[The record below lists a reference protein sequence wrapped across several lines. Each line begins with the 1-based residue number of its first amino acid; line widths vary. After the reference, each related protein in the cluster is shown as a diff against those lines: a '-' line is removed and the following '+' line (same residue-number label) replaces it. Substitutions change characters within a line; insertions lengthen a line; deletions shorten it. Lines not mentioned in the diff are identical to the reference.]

1 MGDLQCI
8 FPLDILMV
16 PSSMLAFSAN
26 GEHLTCDGFSHG
38 ETVHLGS
45 FEFIA
50 DYFSGLS
57 LSPRRSD
64 SDIAFMTSSRS
75 GPPTP
80 WWATI
85 EDSTKEFHM
94 ASSGDRGSG
103 LPSPRRLSTVAPPTS
118 ITILL

>member
-8 FPLDILMV
+8 FPLDILMA
-16 PSSMLAFSAN
+16 SSALAFSAN
-26 GEHLTCDGFSHG
+26 GEHRTCDGFSHG
-38 ETVHLGS
+38 ETIRLGS

-64 SDIAFMTSSRS
+64 SDFAFMASSRS

-80 WWATI
+80 LWATI

-103 LPSPRRLSTVAPPTS
+103 LPSPRRLSVVALPAS